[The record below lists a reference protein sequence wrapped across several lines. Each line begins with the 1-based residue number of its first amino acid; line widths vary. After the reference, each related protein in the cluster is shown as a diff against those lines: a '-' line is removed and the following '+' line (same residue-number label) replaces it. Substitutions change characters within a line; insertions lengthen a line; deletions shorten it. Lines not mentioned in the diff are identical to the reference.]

1 MSEDDKGELLVFQL
15 VSTSVSAVS
24 SSDRSRLHDAVLVG
38 QLCEC
43 FGVNFYVLQVDQKSQ
58 YWVLLSF

>member
-1 MSEDDKGELLVFQL
+1 MSEDDKDELLVFQL

-24 SSDRSRLHDAVLVG
+24 SSDRSLHGAVLVG

-43 FGVNFYVLQVDQKSQ
+43 FGVNFYILQVDQKSQ